1 MEINT
6 TETVVLKGKVTFAK
20 FGSSKK
26 DNRDMYRLTI
36 EVQDFDIDTRKKFV
50 EMCANVIAE
59 KVLNMFMR

>member
-26 DNRDMYRLTI
+26 DITCYRIYRT
-36 EVQDFDIDTRKKFV
+36 K
-50 EMCANVIAE
+50 
-59 KVLNMFMR
+59 